1 MKSKDCRVI
10 VIGENNI
17 LHQGLFS
24 LIDAEC
30 SKRHLSVL
38 SCNDFQQF
46 RVQIP
51 TRCSG
56 YYQLAVLCLGYN
68 DFFPH
73 WFSTFLTL
81 LRKTNG
87 NVLVFTDNYALLTMR
102 KRTLMNRVCD
112 MEYILDISL
121 PVTYISFVLEHYL
134 NRKRSMRVNC
144 KISVRELAVIDGFL
158 NGVDAV
164 HHSSKLGIETTTLY
178 QHRKNC
184 ANKLGVRNL
193 KDLLRL

>member
-1 MKSKDCRVI
+1 
-10 VIGENNI
+10 
-17 LHQGLFS
+17 
-24 LIDAEC
+24 
-30 SKRHLSVL
+30 
-38 SCNDFQQF
+38 
-46 RVQIP
+46 
-51 TRCSG
+51 
-56 YYQLAVLCLGYN
+56 
-68 DFFPH
+68 
-73 WFSTFLTL
+73 
-81 LRKTNG
+81 
-87 NVLVFTDNYALLTMR
+87 
-102 KRTLMNRVCD
+102 